1 MIASWIDA
9 FYRFLNSLGY
19 IHPVHPAL
27 VHMPIGLGIGALV
40 FGWFARLSKG
50 TRKSLQ
56 LAARYCSVLASLFWF
71 PVVLFGLTDWQHF
84 FNAAWLFQIK
94 IKLILAATLFVLLTI
109 SFFIGSKG
117 REGAKG
123 LLVVYTLIFFNVVGS
138 GYFGGQL
145 VYAGKGQAA
154 SEKYKAG
161 GQIFQTRCSGCH
173 PSGGNVIN
181 PQMPLINA
189 PKLKDPK
196 AFIGY
201 IRNPTPPMPV
211 FTPSQ
216 ISDRQAHE
224 LYDYIVNVLKKRK
237 DLEQ

>member
-1 MIASWIDA
+1 MIDA
-9 FYRFLNSLGY
+9 WINALYHFLNSLGY
-19 IHPVHPAL
+19 SHPIHPAL
-27 VHMPIGLGIGALV
+27 VHMPIGLVIGA
-40 FGWFARLSKG
+40 FAFAWIALLF
-50 TRKSLQ
+50 RKQ
-56 LAARYCSVLASLFWF
+56 PLARSARHCIVLALFFWF
-71 PVVLFGLTDWQHF
+71 PVVLFGLMDWQHWLKG
-84 FNAAWLFQIK
+84 AWLFPIK
-94 IKLILAATLFVLLTI
+94 MKLILAGILFLLLMI
-109 SFFIGSKG
+109 AFFFGRRR
-117 REGAKG
+117 REGSRS
-123 LLVVYTLIFFNVVGS
+123 LLIIYTLCFFTVIGL

-154 SEKYKAG
+154 SEKYKVG
-161 GQIFQTRCSGCH
+161 GQIFQAQCSGCH

-196 AFIGY
+196 SFIGY

-211 FTPSQ
+211 FSPSQ

-224 LYDYIVNVLKKRK
+224 LYGYIVNVLEKQK